1 MEKLLIARAVP
12 ALGKTYDLS
21 VPDFLPV
28 GQLIPLLAEAL
39 ADLSGGGYISSK
51 GELLCRAEAK
61 GILDPDHTL
70 GEYGIQNGEE
80 LLLL

>member
-1 MEKLLIARAVP
+1 MEKLLIALAVP

-28 GQLIPLLAEAL
+28 GQLIRLLAEAL
-39 ADLSGGGYISSK
+39 SDITGGEYISS
-51 GELLCRAEAK
+51 GSELLCRAEAH
-61 GILDPDHTL
+61 GILDLAHTL